1 MVLNNVIT
9 ETRLVV
15 LRIVLSIQAIHVRD
29 LLVLHLLAQ
38 LLLSDAETLFYNL
51 VSSAIMDFNQVVLLH
66 ATFFQALHVLEVMVL
81 SLFVI

>member
-51 VSSAIMDFNQVVLLH
+51 VRSAIMDFNQVVLLH

>member
-1 MVLNNVIT
+1 M
-9 ETRLVV
+9 
-15 LRIVLSIQAIHVRD
+15 LSIQAIHVRD

-51 VSSAIMDFNQVVLLH
+51 VRSAIMDFNQVVLLH